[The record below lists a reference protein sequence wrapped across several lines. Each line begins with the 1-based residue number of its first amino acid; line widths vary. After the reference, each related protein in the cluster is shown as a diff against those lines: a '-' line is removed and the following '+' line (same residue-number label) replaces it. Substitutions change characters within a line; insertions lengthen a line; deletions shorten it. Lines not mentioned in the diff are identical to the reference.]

1 MNSKILLKFL
11 SMNIQLYFQENRLKQ
26 YRIEQPH
33 NTALLSAE
41 LTSVRNLLES
51 KQRELTQSM
60 LKVDKITQAL
70 SDLQKTQGRGWKR
83 FETSTSISKIWHM
96 FILIFESKILKVC
109 RLFLTS
115 IKDASASN
123 EMGKLNRE
131 LGALQNLNSE
141 QSKKLQ
147 SQRELLRRKQNES
160 AELDRKI
167 LDLADR
173 INKKRMTQSQEGF
186 IFYRMNRS

>member
-1 MNSKILLKFL
+1 M
-11 SMNIQLYFQENRLKQ
+11 
-26 YRIEQPH
+26 
-33 NTALLSAE
+33 
-41 LTSVRNLLES
+41 
-51 KQRELTQSM
+51 
-60 LKVDKITQAL
+60 
-70 SDLQKTQGRGWKR
+70 
-83 FETSTSISKIWHM
+83 
-96 FILIFESKILKVC
+96 
-109 RLFLTS
+109 TS